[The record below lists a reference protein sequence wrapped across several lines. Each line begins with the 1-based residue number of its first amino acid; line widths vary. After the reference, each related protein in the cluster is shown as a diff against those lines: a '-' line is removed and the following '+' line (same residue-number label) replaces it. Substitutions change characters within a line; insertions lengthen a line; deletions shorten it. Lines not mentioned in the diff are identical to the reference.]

1 MEASLGGVVVG
12 VVLGFSS
19 RFCVLLV
26 TETVQS
32 LFDAHAGIAASHEIL
47 TDIIGIVSCNV

>member
-1 MEASLGGVVVG
+1 MEASLGGVVVS

-19 RFCVLLV
+19 RFCFLFGAVAA
-26 TETVQS
+26 QGF
-32 LFDAHAGIAASHEIL
+32 FDAHIGIAAAHEIL

>member
-19 RFCVLLV
+19 RFCVLFGAV
-26 TETVQS
+26 
-32 LFDAHAGIAASHEIL
+32 AA
-47 TDIIGIVSCNV
+47 